1 MFRSRG
7 TDCDNQGRALAKA
20 KSTKN
25 MHKVHKMRTMTLYR
39 YIKFDIKKPK
49 VDGDLGFEYSGLRP
63 SAAEARHAGDS
74 IHTARGG
81 AIVLSLQRCT
91 MRCQIE
97 LCAGVIYLIRGQDTQ
112 IIELGKRMFANVSQ
126 SWRRTLPG
134 GAYQEGSSPG

>member
-1 MFRSRG
+1 
-7 TDCDNQGRALAKA
+7 
-20 KSTKN
+20 
-25 MHKVHKMRTMTLYR
+25 MTLYG

-49 VDGDLGFEYSGLRP
+49 VDGDCHFEYSGLRP

-81 AIVLSLQRCT
+81 AMVLCLQRCT

-112 IIELGKRMFANVSQ
+112 IIELHTSVHEGLNNREA
-126 SWRRTLPG
+126 P
-134 GAYQEGSSPG
+134 YQ

>member
-1 MFRSRG
+1 MRRG
-7 TDCDNQGRALAKA
+7 TLVTV
-20 KSTKN
+20 S
-25 MHKVHKMRTMTLYR
+25 
-39 YIKFDIKKPK
+39 
-49 VDGDLGFEYSGLRP
+49 
-63 SAAEARHAGDS
+63 S

-126 SWRRTLPG
+126 SWTLPG
-134 GAYQEGSSPG
+134 GAFSWLKPSTSTFTFKTLVGSSP